1 MNIIDTE
8 PEEFWIGTQAPPV
21 KIVEAAGV
29 EFAGGGRFTGV
40 DTVVQEYH
48 CVCAILIPTVRSIP

>member
-8 PEEFWIGTQAPPV
+8 PEKFWIGTQAPPV
-21 KIVEAAGV
+21 IMVEAAAA
-29 EFAGGGRFTGV
+29 EFVTAGRFTGV
-40 DTVVQEYH
+40 ETVVHEYH